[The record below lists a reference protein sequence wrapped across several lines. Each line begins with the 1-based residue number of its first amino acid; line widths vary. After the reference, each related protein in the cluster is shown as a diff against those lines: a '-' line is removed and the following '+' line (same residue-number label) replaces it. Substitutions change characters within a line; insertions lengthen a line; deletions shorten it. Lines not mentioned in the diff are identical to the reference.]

1 MYAKKSG
8 SAILSSIVFLS
19 IVSIVAIALFKC
31 TQNNMKMQ
39 VMNDFELD
47 TYDISQGEE
56 EILKNFMDKINLKI
70 QDSEV
75 LEEGNTIFSEN
86 FIINDNDSELRYL
99 KDEDIFILQYKN
111 EEKGTIKRKIKYSIK
126 DNKIIFIPTYTYTK

>member
-8 SAILSSIVFLS
+8 SAVLSSIVFLS
-19 IVSIVAIALFKC
+19 ILSIVAIALFKC
-31 TQNNMKMQ
+31 TQNNMKIQ

-47 TYDISQGEE
+47 IYDISQGEE

-70 QDSEV
+70 EDSEV
-75 LEEGNTIFSEN
+75 LEEGDTIFSEN

-126 DNKIIFIPTYTYTK
+126 DNKINFIPTYTYTK

>member
-1 MYAKKSG
+1 
-8 SAILSSIVFLS
+8 
-19 IVSIVAIALFKC
+19 
-31 TQNNMKMQ
+31 MKIQ

-47 TYDISQGEE
+47 IYDISQGEE

-70 QDSEV
+70 EDSEV
-75 LEEGNTIFSEN
+75 LEEGDTIFSEN

-126 DNKIIFIPTYTYTK
+126 DNKINFIPTYTYTK

>member
-19 IVSIVAIALFKC
+19 ILSIVAIALFKC
-31 TQNNMKMQ
+31 TQNNMKIQ

-47 TYDISQGEE
+47 IYDISQGEE